1 MASKDTTERPT
12 VRRVAAASL
21 AGNAIEY
28 YDFSIY
34 GLAAALVFP
43 KLFFPESDPFLGT
56 LATFATLAVGY
67 LSRPLGAVIFGH
79 FGDRI
84 GRKPM
89 LVVTLLL
96 MGTVT
101 MLIGLLPTYDQ
112 IGVWAAVILV
122 ALRLLQGIAFGGEWG
137 GAILMAFEYAPAER
151 RGFFAAVPQVGPA
164 TGSILGNAVFL
175 LVTLLPEDQL
185 LSWGWRVPFLLSAVL
200 VVVGL
205 VIRLKIAES
214 PEFSAVKEEGRDVKV
229 PVATVL
235 RQHLRGVLLVAGGFL
250 GFGAFSITVMAYL
263 VNYST
268 NQLAISPTVMLSATL
283 LAFVIQI
290 PMILLSGHLSDRMG
304 RKPIMIVGSAAAMVA
319 IFAMFWAVGTANAPV
334 IVLGYAIGFGML
346 YTVAY
351 GAQPALFAES
361 FVPEIRFTGMSLGY
375 QLANVL
381 GSGFTPL
388 IAATLLQTTGNPYS
402 VALFV
407 ALLLLVSMFCLV
419 RLSGLAQTARG
430 VRPAPT
436 PAIGAAPT
444 QAAPTEEEVLA

>member
-1 MASKDTTERPT
+1 MTSRGTRTTPSTPT

-43 KLFFPESDPFLGT
+43 QLFFPQSDPFVGT

-89 LVVTLLL
+89 LVVTLVL
-96 MGTVT
+96 MGAVT
-101 MLIGLLPTYDQ
+101 MLIGVLPTYDQ

-122 ALRLLQGIAFGGEWG
+122 LLRLLQGIAFGGEWG
-137 GAILMAFEYAPAER
+137 GAILMAFEYAPPGQ

-164 TGSILGNAVFL
+164 TGSILGNAAFL
-175 LVTLLPEDQL
+175 LVTLLPQDQL
-185 LSWGWRVPFLLSAVL
+185 LAWGWRIPFLLSAVL

-214 PEFSAVKEEGRDVKV
+214 PEFSAVKKEGRAVKV
-229 PVATVL
+229 PALTVL
-235 RQHLRGVLLVAGGFL
+235 REHMRGVLLVAGGFL

-263 VNYST
+263 VNYGPNT
-268 NQLAISPTVMLSATL
+268 LGISPTTMLTATL
-283 LAFVIQI
+283 LSFCIQI
-290 PMILLSGHLSDRMG
+290 PMILLSGHLSDRIG
-304 RKPIMIVGSAAAMVA
+304 RKAISIVGSLAAVAA
-319 IFAMFWAVGTANAPV
+319 IFGMFWGVGTANSAV
-334 IVLGYAIGFGML
+334 IIASYAVGFGML

-381 GSGFTPL
+381 GSGFTPM
-388 IAATLLQTTGNPYS
+388 IAAGLMQATGNPYTIPT
-402 VALFV
+402 FV
-407 ALLLLVSMFCLV
+407 GALLLVSMVCLV
-419 RLSGLAQTARG
+419 RLTALACANNMAAGTVPSPDLAR
-430 VRPAPT
+430 A
-436 PAIGAAPT
+436 
-444 QAAPTEEEVLA
+444 EVLAP